1 MSTDRGQY
9 IGIDDNRLVHMR
21 EVGRL
26 CSELAFDLF
35 GWNEHECRQ
44 MFVMGFLH
52 DIGYQFAENQPDHE
66 EIGGALLASA
76 KYEHAEP
83 IRFHGDPEA
92 DLSDDRLLILNISD
106 MAVSGDGK
114 RVGFVTR
121 LEDIATR
128 YGKESPQYETSA
140 RVIAAIRA
148 ELKRRGLE
156 VSLSDQNA

>member
-1 MSTDRGQY
+1 MSANQGQY
-9 IGIDDNRLVHMR
+9 IGITDNRLMHMR

-35 GWNEHECRQ
+35 GWNERDCRQ

-52 DIGYQFAENQPDHE
+52 DIGYEFAENQADHE
-66 EIGGALLASA
+66 VIGGVILASA
-76 KYEHAEP
+76 GYEHAKP

-106 MAVSGDGK
+106 MTIGGDGK

-121 LEDIATR
+121 LKDIKTR
-128 YGKESPQYETSA
+128 YGKESPQYENSA

-156 VSLSDQNA
+156 VSLSDQNV